1 MEEKVF
7 GRRPYV
13 EILEKRIKGLKDGY
27 RQNIAF
33 LGDELVGKTSLIHS
47 FLGGFLDNHLIFV
60 YIEARPESLLNFG
73 KRFIGTLLYNFLNA
87 SQMPLKEDLDFL
99 INKSSSYIPKT
110 AEKIRAIIND
120 LTRRKKENIFSELLS
135 LTESIHQ
142 ETGKFCVVIID
153 EFLNLEQLGVKNI
166 YKEWSQVLMLQ
177 KNTMYIVVSSM
188 QFKARNIL
196 SKELNLLFGNFELII
211 VEPLDI
217 KASGEYLS
225 VKFTGERVN
234 EGIKNFI
241 VNFTGGYPFYLEI
254 ISEALA
260 KSEAFDLV
268 DILESLLFSSSGI
281 LNQRFTNSL
290 KRYSDSALS
299 KDYTSIL
306 YLIANGQNKARDIAH
321 ILHKSKKEV
330 DARANHLLE
339 TDSISRSGDFLEISD
354 RVFGFWLKFVYQG
367 KLQALTFDSANQKL
381 VFRKN
386 IEAAIGEFLSHA
398 QKPVSERITEV
409 LRLFSDER
417 IQMERKKLKLNHFR
431 EIKPLEFNNKS
442 LREGLVCRSKESIWI
457 FGFKYGFLTE
467 EDVSEFSRECKKYR
481 NKLSHKIIITL
492 QDIDANSRL
501 KALEEKIWTWD
512 LNNLNHMMDLFSKPR
527 IIA

>member
-1 MEEKVF
+1 MKEKFF
-7 GRRPYV
+7 GRRQYI

-47 FLGGFLDNHLIFV
+47 FLNGFVDNRFIFV
-60 YIEARPESLLNFG
+60 FIEARPESLANFG
-73 KRFIGTLLYNFLNA
+73 KRFIGTLLYNFLHA

-110 AEKIRAIIND
+110 AEKIKSVIND
-120 LTRRKKENIFSELLS
+120 LSRRKKENVFTQLLS

-142 ETGKFCVVIID
+142 ETGKFCVVIVD
-153 EFLNLEQLGVKNI
+153 EFLNLEQLGVKDI

-177 KNTMYIVVSSM
+177 KNTMCVVVSST
-188 QFKARNIL
+188 QFKAKNIL
-196 SKELNLLFGNFELII
+196 SKDLSLLFGNFELII
-211 VEPLDI
+211 VEPFDI
-217 KASGEYLS
+217 KASEEYLS
-225 VKFTGERVN
+225 DRLSSERVN
-234 EGIKNFI
+234 AGIKNFI

-254 ISEALA
+254 ISDALA
-260 KSEAFDLV
+260 KSEDSDLS

-290 KRYSDSALS
+290 KRYSDSSLS
-299 KDYTSIL
+299 RDYTSVL

-321 ILHKSKKEV
+321 ILHKPKKEV
-330 DARANHLLE
+330 DARINYLLE
-339 TDSISRSGDFLEISD
+339 TDSISRSGDFLKVND

-367 KLQALTFDSANQKL
+367 KLQALTFDSVNQKL

-386 IEAAIGEFLSHA
+386 IEAAIQEFLSHA

-417 IQMERKKLKLNHFR
+417 IQLERKKLRLNHFR
-431 EIKPLEFNNKS
+431 EIKPLEFNNRG
-442 LREGLVCRSKESIWI
+442 LRDGLICRSNESIWI
-457 FGFKYGFLTE
+457 FGFKYGLLTE

-481 NKLSHKIIITL
+481 NKLSRKIIITL

-501 KALEEKIWTWD
+501 KALEEKVWTWD
-512 LNNLNHMMDLFSKPR
+512 LNNLNQVMDLFSKPR